1 MFNSEKS
8 ERSSKWPPI
17 TTVLIASV
25 LIAIVSC
32 GGGFALDGVQ
42 NGWSQLA
49 GVLSVVGLFAILVAI
64 ISGFVA
70 VVGGLFEHFKND

>member
-1 MFNSEKS
+1 MSDSEKS

-42 NGWSQLA
+42 NQLA
-49 GVLSVVGLFAILVAI
+49 GVLTVVGLFAILVAI

-70 VVGGLFEHFKND
+70 VVRGLFEHFKND